1 MFGLGT
7 IINISAIVAGGLLG
21 LVSGKFMKE
30 GSQDTIIKATGVCTL
45 FIGISGALSKMLTLT
60 GALQTAG
67 TAALNGAAGA
77 GGAVGVAGAASA
89 SGTVSA
95 SGAAGAAA
103 LLPGAVSISTQGIMM
118 MIVSIVLG
126 AVFGEMIDLD
136 RRIEEFGVWL
146 REKTGNAG
154 DKQFVNAFVTA
165 SLTVCIGAM
174 AIVGAIQD
182 GIYGDYTTLAAK
194 SVLDFIIIL
203 VMTSSLGK
211 GCIFAAI
218 PVGIVQGSMTLLA
231 RLIQPLMT
239 AHALSNISLVGSI
252 LIFCVGLNLIWPRT
266 IKVANLLPALII
278 AVGCAFAG

>member
-67 TAALNGAAGA
+67 A
-77 GGAVGVAGAASA
+77 GGA
-89 SGTVSA
+89 
-95 SGAAGAAA
+95 
-103 LLPGAVSISTQGIMM
+103 SISTQGIMM

-126 AVFGEMIDLD
+126 AVVGEMIDLD